1 MRSVAASALAASSMK
16 GKRCLSKRTPSNCA
30 RMLLP
35 IVSAVMPV
43 ESEMKKTV
51 RCMGSPRVV
60 APACCAPYRKV
71 RKLSPLDR
79 RLTGMQL
86 ARRRTALV
94 FLCHAPSTA
103 DNTNPLRPAS
113 GLCFVTI
120 PLVAALPEETPLN
133 HLVLWLDQLRM
144 TDLGK
149 VGGKNASLG
158 EMIGNLA
165 KLGVSVP
172 GGFATTADAFQQYLE
187 KSGVAKRIQARL
199 ADLNVDDVDA
209 LTKAGKEIREWVIET
224 PLPAEL
230 DQAIRDAYAKL
241 CKDAGAN
248 NIAVA
253 VRSSATAE
261 DLPDA
266 SFAGQQET
274 FLNVVG
280 IEDVLHKVKEV
291 FASLYNDRAIAYR
304 VHQGFAHENVFLSA
318 GVQLMV
324 RSDVGAAGVLF
335 TLDTESGFRDVVFV
349 TGSYG
354 LGEMVV
360 QGAVNPD
367 EFYVFKPT
375 LKAGKPAVLR
385 RNLGAKQ
392 LRMVY
397 SDQPGERV
405 KTEDTPAELR
415 HKFCINDEDVQELAR
430 QALIIEQHYGRP
442 MDIEWAKD
450 GNTGKLYIVQARPE
464 TVKSRAHATQLER
477 FHLSEKGKVLA
488 EGRAIGQKIGAGKA
502 RVVESV
508 ADMDKVQPGD
518 VLVTDMTDPNWEPV
532 MKRASAIVTNRGGRT
547 CHAAIIAR
555 ELGIPAVVGCGDATE
570 RLKDGTLV
578 TVSCS
583 EGDTGKIY
591 DGLLETEVS
600 EVNRG
605 EMPPI
610 KTKIMMNV
618 GNPQLAFD
626 FAQLPNEGVGLA
638 RLEFIINNN
647 IGVHPKAILDYPQID
662 ADLKKAVESV
672 ARGHASPRAFYVD
685 KVAEGVATIAAAF
698 WPKPVIVRLSDFKSN
713 EYRKLIGGS
722 RYEPEEENPMLGFR
736 GAARYISE
744 DFGEAFAMECEA
756 IKRVRND
763 MGLTN
768 VQVMVPF
775 VRTLGQAERVTKLLA
790 QHGLERGKD
799 DLKVI
804 MMCEVP
810 SNAILAERFLQ
821 FFDGFSIGSNDL
833 TQLTLGLDR
842 DSGLE
847 LLAQDFDERDPAV
860 EALIHQAIKA
870 CLAQGKYIGIC
881 GQGPSDHP
889 DFAQWLAKE

>member
-1 MRSVAASALAASSMK
+1 MSALF
-16 GKRCLSKRTPSNCA
+16 
-30 RMLLP
+30 
-35 IVSAVMPV
+35 
-43 ESEMKKTV
+43 
-51 RCMGSPRVV
+51 SP
-60 APACCAPYRKV
+60 
-71 RKLSPLDR
+71 
-79 RLTGMQL
+79 
-86 ARRRTALV
+86 TALV
-94 FLCHAPSTA
+94 VPFE
-103 DNTNPLRPAS
+103 N
-113 GLCFVTI
+113 
-120 PLVAALPEETPLN
+120 
-133 HLVLWLDQLRM
+133 LRM
-144 TDLGK
+144 TDVEV

-158 EMIGNLA
+158 EMISQLPQ
-165 KLGVSVP
+165 GVRVP
-172 GGFATTADAFQQYLE
+172 TGFATTAHAFREFLAYD
-187 KSGVAKRIQARL
+187 GL
-199 ADLNVDDVDA
+199 ADRISAKLKSLDTEDVRA
-209 LTKAGKEIREWVIET
+209 LAQVGAEIRAMVEAQ
-224 PLPAEL
+224 PFPADL
-230 DQAIRDAYAKL
+230 QKAIADEFAKL
-241 CKDAGAN
+241 SAGNPNASF
-248 NIAVA
+248 A

-280 IEDVLHKVKEV
+280 IDEVMHKMKEV
-291 FASLYNDRAIAYR
+291 FASLYNDRAISYR
-304 VHQGFAHENVFLSA
+304 VHKGFEHDVVALSA
-318 GVQLMV
+318 GVQRMV
-324 RSDVGAAGVLF
+324 RSDLGAAGVMF
-335 TLDTESGFRDVVFV
+335 TIDTESGFEDVVFI
-349 TGSYG
+349 TSSYG
-354 LGEMVV
+354 LGETVV

-367 EFYVFKPT
+367 EFYVHKPM
-375 LKAGKPAVLR
+375 LKAGKKAVIR
-385 RNLGAKQ
+385 RNLGSKLIQ
-392 LRMVY
+392 MVF
-397 SDQPGERV
+397 STPEEKAATRKLV
-405 KTEDTPAELR
+405 KTIDVPAEQRNRYSLT
-415 HKFCINDEDVQELAR
+415 DADVEQLAHY
-430 QALIIEQHYGRP
+430 ALVIEQHYGRP
-442 MDIEWAKD
+442 MDIEWGKD
-450 GNTGKLYIVQARPE
+450 GTDGQLYILQARPE
-464 TVKSRAHATQLER
+464 TVKSQAKDQAELRYKL
-477 FHLSEKGKVLA
+477 KGHGTVLA
-488 EGRAIGQKIGAGKA
+488 EGRAIGQKIGTGPVRLVHNIA
-502 RVVESV
+502 E
-508 ADMDKVQPGD
+508 MDKVQPGD

-591 DGLLETEVS
+591 DGLLETEVT
-600 EVNRG
+600 EVQRG

-756 IKRVRND
+756 LKRVRND

-790 QHGLERGKD
+790 SHGLERGKD
-799 DLKVI
+799 GLKVI

-889 DFAQWLAKE
+889 DFAQWLAKEGISSISLNPDSVVATWQQLAG